1 LLQESDGFKE
11 CVKVVHTLV
20 HVVMLMSN
28 NYHSPSLS
36 LAKLVMRASLLFTV
50 VEAITVLPPKF
61 VSTR

>member
-1 LLQESDGFKE
+1 M
-11 CVKVVHTLV
+11 HTLV

-36 LAKLVMRASLLFTV
+36 LGKLVVRASLLFTV
-50 VEAITVLPPKF
+50 VVAITVLPPKF